1 MMNCMSK
8 KPTTVSERLRAAILK
23 GNETRYAL
31 AKRSGIG
38 ESVLSK
44 FMAGAEL
51 KSETVDRLA
60 EALGME
66 LEEKRTQKGK

>member
-1 MMNCMSK
+1 MMIGMSK
-8 KPTTVSERLRAAILK
+8 KPTTVSERLRAAILN

-31 AKRSGIG
+31 SKRSGIG

-51 KSETVDRLA
+51 KLETVDRLA
-60 EALGME
+60 EALGLE
-66 LEEKRTQKGK
+66 LVEKRTPKGK